1 MGEKMKLIFIF
12 IVVLAIFFSL
22 PVQAS
27 NTDSSDIGANMVK
40 KGFDLFAYGI
50 GDSMISL
57 GTGSQTVNQTNR
69 EAVPGMIFQL
79 LTFTIDPYKFSFV
92 QEWQQVMILFFVM
105 LTLLMIMLGG
115 ASVLINR
122 TSPELAY
129 RISWLLDS
137 PAVFDINKWISTIF
151 IAIAFLLVGTFGL
164 YYLLQFEYVVSAII
178 TDHALLTVPPTID
191 NIIAYLLFAAVY
203 LLLSV
208 VMAIRAIIILLM
220 AAGALGL
227 FALYLIPQTRSF
239 AASAFMYFLVILFMQ
254 PALLFIAAVGLAFVQ
269 MIPPELI
276 NFKVMII
283 VGLAL
288 FVAVVAIICILGKSL
303 VKNIIYIGSRAVI

>member
-1 MGEKMKLIFIF
+1 MKSIALIAIFIF
-12 IVVLAIFFSL
+12 LLSAQLAN
-22 PVQAS
+22 AS
-27 NTDSSDIGANMVK
+27 IDEAAADAGANMVK
-40 KGFDLFAYGI
+40 KGFDLFAYSI
-50 GDSMISL
+50 GDSMIAL
-57 GTGSQTVNQTNR
+57 GTGNQTINQTNR
-69 EAVPGMIFQL
+69 EEAPGMIFKL

-92 QEWQQVMILFFVM
+92 QEWQQVMIIFFVI

-122 TSPELAY
+122 SSPELAY

-164 YYLLQFEYVVSAII
+164 YYLLQLEYVVSAII

-254 PALLFIAAVGLAFVQ
+254 PALLFIAALGLAFVQ

-283 VGLAL
+283 LGLAL
-288 FVAVVAIICILGKSL
+288 FMAVVAIVCILGKSL
-303 VKNIIYIGSRAVI
+303 VKNIIYVGSRAVI